1 MALTH
6 TSTLKN
12 IRNILS
18 LREKEPRSGTS
29 DSNPKKEMKISKV
42 CHGELTMQPVKK
54 LLQEL
59 SGGGGDNGV
68 VHVEE

>member
-1 MALTH
+1 
-6 TSTLKN
+6 
-12 IRNILS
+12 
-18 LREKEPRSGTS
+18 
-29 DSNPKKEMKISKV
+29 MKISKV